1 MINGRSGILLIWLR
15 LCGGKNENMISVPPF
30 PNHRPTSPHTT
41 PHSGGYTNEEY
52 SSDSDDAPL
61 IDVGNSSPD
70 DADEEDGLARY
81 TEGER
86 GEAIEE

>member
-1 MINGRSGILLIWLR
+1 MVYGTPSTLFR
-15 LCGGKNENMISVPPF
+15 
-30 PNHRPTSPHTT
+30 TSPFVAVPHHTSHHT
-41 PHSGGYTNEEY
+41 RSGGYTNEEY

-81 TEGER
+81 TVDAR
-86 GEAIEE
+86 GRGIEE